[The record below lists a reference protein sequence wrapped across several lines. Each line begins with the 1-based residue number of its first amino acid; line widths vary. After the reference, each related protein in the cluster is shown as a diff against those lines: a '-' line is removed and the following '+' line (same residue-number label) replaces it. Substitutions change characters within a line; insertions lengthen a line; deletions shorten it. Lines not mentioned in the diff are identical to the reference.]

1 MKTIYLV
8 RHAKSALGNPN
19 NPDMERP
26 LLEKGLKRTKRII
39 DFLHS
44 KETSIDLI
52 ISSPAA
58 RAIETAKILAYAL
71 NYPIEE
77 IKQERSIYFGDAD
90 KIADQFYDISPT
102 INYLMVVGH
111 NPAITNFANLFLP
124 QPIDYLATS
133 GVVCIELDMDS
144 WDQIMIAKHDVKF
157 LVTPKMLKKSI
168 DE

>member
-8 RHAKSALGNPN
+8 RHAKAALGNPN
-19 NPDMERP
+19 NPDMDRP

-44 KETSIDLI
+44 EMTSVDLI
-52 ISSPAA
+52 ISSPAV
-58 RAIETAKILAYAL
+58 RALETAKVLAYAL

-77 IKQERSIYFGDAD
+77 IKQERAIYFGDAE
-90 KIADQFYDISPT
+90 KIGDQFYDISPS

-124 QPIDYLATS
+124 HPIDYLSTS
-133 GVVCIELDMDS
+133 GVVCIELDTDN
-144 WDQIMIAKHDVKF
+144 WEEVLIAKHNIKF
-157 LVTPKMLKKSI
+157 LATPKMLKNHI
-168 DE
+168 EE